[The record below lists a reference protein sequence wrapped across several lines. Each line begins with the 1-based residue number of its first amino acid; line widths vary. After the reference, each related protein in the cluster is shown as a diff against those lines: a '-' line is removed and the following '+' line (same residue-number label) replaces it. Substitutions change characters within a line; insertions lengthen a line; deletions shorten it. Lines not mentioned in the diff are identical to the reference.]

1 MALIQGGNAMGYYDE
16 QPDYK
21 QPKRSASPIFTS
33 IVSAVIGGLI
43 VLLLSP
49 SLTRM
54 GLLPSVDGNLPQTT
68 VGNKQVTSVKV
79 NSDITSAVKKAAPAV
94 VGVINLKRSFNFFE
108 TEELQQSSGSGII
121 FEKIDGKARIITNY
135 HVIQGGSRF
144 KVIIPNGNDK
154 NQEVEARLLGGDQL
168 TDLAVLEISDKYVT
182 AIADLGNSDQL
193 TAGEPAIAIGNPLGL
208 GQSVTTG
215 VISSPKRAFK
225 VDEQT
230 TTDVIQT
237 DAAINPGNSG
247 GALINISGQVIGINT
262 LKIAEQG
269 VEGLGFAIPIND
281 ARPIVEKLI
290 KYGKVS
296 RPYLGVQ
303 MVDVADLTQEA
314 RQQLNLPN
322 NITSGV
328 ALYELEPGSPADQ
341 AGMEPGDV
349 ITALDGQTVKSGSDI
364 RQYMY
369 TKKAVND
376 KMEVTYFRDG
386 KKQTATI
393 TLGEAPSNLR

>member
-1 MALIQGGNAMGYYDE
+1 MGYYDE

-33 IVSAVIGGLI
+33 VVSAVIGGLI

-49 SLTRM
+49 SLTSM
-54 GLLPSVDGNLPQTT
+54 GLLPSADGNLPQTT

-182 AIADLGNSDQL
+182 AVADLGNSDQL

-386 KKQTATI
+386 KKQTTTI

>member
-1 MALIQGGNAMGYYDE
+1 MGYYDE

-33 IVSAVIGGLI
+33 IVSAIIGGLI

-349 ITALDGQTVKSGSDI
+349 ITALDGQIVKSGSDI

-376 KMEVTYFRDG
+376 KMEVTYFRNG

>member
-1 MALIQGGNAMGYYDE
+1 MGYYDH
-16 QPDYK
+16 QDYH
-21 QPKRSASPIFTS
+21 QPKRPSSPIMTA
-33 IVSAVIGGLI
+33 IISAVIGGLI

-49 SLTRM
+49 TLSRLGLFPSL
-54 GLLPSVDGNLPQTT
+54 DGNLPQTT
-68 VGNKQVTSVKV
+68 VGNKQVTTVKV
-79 NSDITSAVKKAAPAV
+79 NTNVTDAVKKAAPAV

-108 TEELQQSSGSGII
+108 TEEMQQSSGSGIV
-121 FEKIDGKARIITNY
+121 FEKTGGKARIITNY

-144 KVIIPNGNDK
+144 KVIIPSGGEK
-154 NQEVEARLLGGDQL
+154 NKEVEARLLGGDQL

-182 AIADLGNSDQL
+182 AVADLGNSDQL

-215 VISSPKRAFK
+215 VISSPKRAFR
-225 VDEQT
+225 VDAQT

-247 GALINISGQVIGINT
+247 GALVNIAGQVIGINT

-281 ARPIVEKLI
+281 ARPIIEKLI
-290 KYGKVS
+290 RYGKVA

-303 MVDVADLTQEA
+303 MVDISDLTQEA
-314 RQQLNLPN
+314 LQQLNLPN
-322 NITSGV
+322 SITSGV
-328 ALYELEPGSPADQ
+328 AIYELEPGSPADA

-349 ITALDGQTVKSGSDI
+349 IVALDGQAVKSGSDV

-369 TKKAVND
+369 SKKAVND
-376 KMEVTYFRDG
+376 KMEVTYYRDG

-393 TLGEAPSNLR
+393 TLAEAPGELR

>member
-1 MALIQGGNAMGYYDE
+1 MGFYDE

-33 IVSAVIGGLI
+33 VVSAVIGGLI

-49 SLTRM
+49 SLMRM
-54 GLLPSVDGNLPQTT
+54 GLLPSADGNLPQTT

-182 AIADLGNSDQL
+182 AVADLGNSDQL

-386 KKQTATI
+386 KKQTTTI

>member
-1 MALIQGGNAMGYYDE
+1 MGYYDE

-349 ITALDGQTVKSGSDI
+349 ITTLDGQTVKSGSDI

-386 KKQTATI
+386 KKQTTTI

>member
-1 MALIQGGNAMGYYDE
+1 MGYYDE

-386 KKQTATI
+386 KKQTTTI

>member
-1 MALIQGGNAMGYYDE
+1 MGFYDE

-33 IVSAVIGGLI
+33 VVSAVIGGLI

-54 GLLPSVDGNLPQTT
+54 GLLPSADGNLPQTT

-79 NSDITSAVKKAAPAV
+79 NSDITNAVKKAAPAV

-144 KVIIPNGNDK
+144 KVIIPKGNDK

-182 AIADLGNSDQL
+182 AVADLGNSDQL

-341 AGMEPGDV
+341 AGLEPGDV
-349 ITALDGQTVKSGSDI
+349 ITALDGQAVKAGSDI

>member
-33 IVSAVIGGLI
+33 IVSAIIGGLI

-349 ITALDGQTVKSGSDI
+349 ITALDGQIVKSGSDI

-376 KMEVTYFRDG
+376 KMEVTYFRNG

>member
-1 MALIQGGNAMGYYDE
+1 MGYYDE

-33 IVSAVIGGLI
+33 VVSAVIGGLI

-49 SLTRM
+49 SLMRM
-54 GLLPSVDGNLPQTT
+54 GLLPSADGNLPQTT

-182 AIADLGNSDQL
+182 AVADLGNSDQL

-386 KKQTATI
+386 KKQTTTI